1 MIVVGSDHAGFY
13 LKEAIKQHFQQEG
26 VEFFDVGTSSTDSV
40 DYPLIAQSGC
50 EAVLSGKAQF
60 AILCCGSGVG
70 ISIAAN
76 KIEGIRAACCS
87 DTYSAK
93 MSRMHNNANVLC
105 MGGNVVGPALAF
117 DITDIFLSMP
127 FDAGERHCRRIKLL
141 SELEKYTHDGGKE
154 WGKS

>member
-1 MIVVGSDHAGFY
+1 MIVVGSDHAGFH
-13 LKEAIKQHFQQEG
+13 LKEALKQHFEQEG
-26 VEFFDVGTSSTDSV
+26 IEFFDVGTSSTDSV
-40 DYPLIAQSGC
+40 DYPLIAQAGC
-50 EAVLSGKAQF
+50 EAVLCGKAQF

-76 KIEGIRAACCS
+76 KIQGIRAACCS

-105 MGGNVVGPALAF
+105 RGGNVVGPALAF
-117 DITDIFLSMP
+117 DIADSFLSMP

-141 SELEKYTHDGGKE
+141 SELEKYTHDGGKKWE
-154 WGKS
+154 K